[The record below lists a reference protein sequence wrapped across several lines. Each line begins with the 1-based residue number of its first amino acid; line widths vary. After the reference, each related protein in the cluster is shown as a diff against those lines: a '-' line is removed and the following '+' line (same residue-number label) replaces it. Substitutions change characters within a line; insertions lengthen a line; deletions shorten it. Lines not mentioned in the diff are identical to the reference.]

1 MATASSVVAYYKKE
15 KKKVTREELKP
26 VGRGCRGVAGPE
38 QKQQLHKCV
47 YLFQRSNTSLCKKF
61 PEAFTPVFSSRL
73 CYLWQLCHNLP
84 AEHNQEASSPPEG
97 SAASL
102 LLTVTKQ

>member
-38 QKQQLHKCV
+38 QKQQLHKCF
-47 YLFQRSNTSLCKKF
+47 YFFQRSNMLYF
-61 PEAFTPVFSSRL
+61 LRL
-73 CYLWQLCHNLP
+73 LH
-84 AEHNQEASSPPEG
+84 G
-97 SAASL
+97 VSAASCGSCIIIDTFHKNL
-102 LLTVTKQ
+102 VRSSS